1 MVNIEQIIYILIVIA
16 RSSFFRYV
24 MIGRL
29 NNIFS
34 DNTLPFFD
42 NFVEIKITEN
52 LVQLSLSFQV
62 SLPLLYNTLF

>member
-42 NFVEIKITEN
+42 NFVEVFILISGRE
-52 LVQLSLSFQV
+52 SFQKDSRVVV
-62 SLPLLYNTLF
+62 SFTKA